1 MSASLLRASAI
12 SGVLRLRAVLD
23 TRSDLTPAEAA
34 AFLRQ
39 TSANAVG
46 VDLDAG
52 CELLALIPPLTTGT
66 PEGVFRA
73 CIAAIAKSAAPGW
86 LSALPLGRQ
95 ALGDSLDENTRQCFR
110 IAGAFDPVPQPE
122 VLLWLDELASAQFAL
137 TNRGNLIVGR
147 EGELLTLE
155 SEIRK
160 LKALSIAKSPT
171 WVALDDNRAGF
182 DIKSWRRDP
191 DGNETPLLIEV
202 KACSGQSCR
211 FFLTRNE
218 WRSACRFP
226 HQYELHVWRLADNAS
241 AIFKP
246 ADIGH
251 HIPHDNGTGQWESVQ
266 VQLGPQVF
274 QGKRAVTPS

>member
-1 MSASLLRASAI
+1 MLERQ
-12 SGVLRLRAVLD
+12 
-23 TRSDLTPAEAA
+23 PALAPVDAA

-39 TSANAVG
+39 TSASAVG
-46 VDLDAG
+46 VDLDAA
-52 CELLALIPPLTTGT
+52 CELMALIPPLGDST

-73 CIAAIAKSAAPGW
+73 CIAAIAKSATPGW

-137 TNRGNLIVGR
+137 VDRGNLMVGR

-160 LKALSIAKSPT
+160 LKALSIDKSPK

-182 DIKSWRRDP
+182 DIESWRRDP
-191 DGNETPLLIEV
+191 EGNEIPLLIEV
-202 KACSGQSCR
+202 KACSGKSCR

-218 WRSACRFP
+218 WQSACRFP
-226 HQYELHVWRLADNAS
+226 HQYELHVWRLADKAS

-246 ADIGH
+246 ADIGLH
-251 HIPHDNGTGQWESVQ
+251 VPHDKGAGKWESVQ
-266 VQLGPQVF
+266 VQLGPQAF
-274 QGKRAVTPS
+274 AVAVD